1 MVSKESYIKE
11 IDSIK
16 ISESVKEKLMY
27 LYDCYLGK
35 QTCKFLKNEIK
46 LVLEEMLK
54 NDFSKEILIPYKFLE
69 SSIGIVLFTL
79 QFKGVEKIYNTKD
92 LIELSGYSKQYI
104 HQQIR
109 DKAIVS
115 HKDSNGN
122 YFFDESEVMS
132 YLKQKGKLKEGL

>member
-11 IDSIK
+11 IESLK
-16 ISESVKEKLMY
+16 ISESCRDKLIF

-35 QTCKFLKNEIK
+35 QECKSIKNEVK
-46 LVLEEMLK
+46 TVLEEMFK
-54 NDFSKEILIPYKFLE
+54 NDFSKDITIPYKFLE
-69 SSIGIVLFTL
+69 SSVGIVLFSL
-79 QFKGVEKIYNTKD
+79 QFKGEEKIYNTRD

-122 YFFDESEVMS
+122 YFFYESEVMN
-132 YLKQKGKLKEGL
+132 YLKNKGKIQ